1 MAVNRTGAIYKALE
15 IDGVSSRDFGVYITG
30 EAVFNAPGRE
40 VEMISIPGRNGQL
53 ALDKGRFENIEVT
66 YPAGIFADS
75 EADFAEAISE
85 FRNFLCS
92 RGGYVRIQDDYNPNE
107 YRMGVYKSGLEVSP
121 ALLRAGEFGITFD
134 CKPQR
139 WLTSGEKA
147 ITVSSGDTLTN
158 PTLFE
163 SSPLLELTGKG
174 DIQLGDETIEADIS
188 TLGWG
193 DVGTMALDKTTGT
206 VTYTIDNTSYYNA
219 GDEIQIEKLYWLVVY
234 AVSNKDVSQLT
245 RTFGSQTGAG
255 YYDATFERVGMSNGS
270 TPLSFVAGTAST
282 ETYTLVVNYSYV
294 LRGSTHTGTA
304 TFTFTATYNGTNSVV
319 CTCAVSQTA
328 DHYLEAKFN
337 YTLNGYADGFSTV
350 IRADSSEP
358 VAGDIFI
365 DLDLGEAYT
374 MEGGAITS
382 MNNSVI
388 LPNKLP
394 TLKSGDT
401 TITYESSVTS
411 LKITPR
417 WWKV

>member
-30 EAVFNAPGRE
+30 EAVFNAPERE

-139 WLTSGEKA
+139 WLTSGETA

-219 GDEIQIEKLYWLVVY
+219 GDEIQIDKLYWAIGY
-234 AVSNKDVSQLT
+234 SSTNKDVTYTLT
-245 RTFGSQTGAG
+245 KSFGSETGSG
-255 YYDATFERVGMSNGS
+255 YYDARFTHVGFSNGS
-270 TPLSFVAGTAST
+270 NPLSFVAGTAET
-282 ETYTLVVNYSYV
+282 KTYTLVANYSYT
-294 LRGSTHTGTA
+294 LSGTTHTGSV
-304 TFTFTATYNGTNSVV
+304 TFTCRAVYNGTNSVV
-319 CTCAVSQTA
+319 CSCAISITDA
-328 DHYLEAKFN
+328 YLTVKIS
-337 YTLNGYADGFSTV
+337 TSVKGYADGFSTV

-374 MEGGAITS
+374 MEGGTITS
-382 MNNSVI
+382 MNDSVN